1 MSFSQVFF
9 LCQTANRAGAGSSLR
24 QRCNSK
30 QAGSAPST
38 SHSLLR
44 ACVCHSERSGHYFLT
59 EHQAHLRG
67 GKNQGSDRGVVE
79 RRGGRNEAGVLSWP
93 FTRLTE
99 GDLYQPTL
107 GWLAWANPTATGS
120 DFLMVESRHLHFSRT
135 TEKPLPVRSLLT
147 LNSHGH
153 VTVGA

>member
-38 SHSLLR
+38 SPQFTESMCVSLRMVWALFPHR
-44 ACVCHSERSGHYFLT
+44 TSSPFER
-59 EHQAHLRG
+59 

-79 RRGGRNEAGVLSWP
+79 RRGGRNEAGVLSWA
-93 FTRLTE
+93 F
-99 GDLYQPTL
+99 YQTNGGGSLPTNP
-107 GWLAWANPTATGS
+107 AWANPTATGS

-135 TEKPLPVRSLLT
+135 TEKPLPVRTLLT
-147 LNSHGH
+147 LNPHGH